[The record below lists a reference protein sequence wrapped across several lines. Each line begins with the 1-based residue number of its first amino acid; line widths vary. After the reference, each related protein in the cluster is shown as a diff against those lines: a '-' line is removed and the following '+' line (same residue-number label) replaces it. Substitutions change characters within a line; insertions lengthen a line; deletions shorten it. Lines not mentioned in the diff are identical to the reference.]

1 MQRSR
6 MRIGMHLLP
15 QHHAMRVVMMRVN
28 KNDIACTHFV
38 HEIASHVRETHR

>member
-15 QHHAMRVVMMRVN
+15 QHHAMRVVNMRVN
-28 KNDIACTHFV
+28 KNDIVHTHFV
-38 HEIASHVRETHR
+38 HEIVVRMRIAHR